1 MKKRILL
8 ILIFV
13 VLCLTV
19 LVVCLLSKSASKQL
33 ISFSRDELK
42 EVTIT
47 NGTNGLVS
55 KLGDEE
61 IDKLYNLCYSI
72 KGSEII
78 SQEEASGWEYYV
90 DFYVGDNVERITFVS
105 NEICNISADVYAID
119 AKDGDKVLE
128 MLKQV
133 DGGAR

>member
-1 MKKRILL
+1 MKKRIPL

-13 VLCLTV
+13 FLCLTV

-72 KGSEII
+72 KGSEI

-105 NEICNISADVYAID
+105 NEVCNISADVYAID

-133 DGGAR
+133 DRGAR